1 MLRESTEI
9 KRGEGSGPPSH
20 AGGPGQSTSRRRLVA
35 LTDAQIT
42 FLQAALSYWERS
54 IADTSYDP
62 QVEEWSRTHRTAT
75 TGDRAAATRRALA
88 TSVPESDW

>member
-1 MLRESTEI
+1 MLRESNDI
-9 KRGEGSGPPSH
+9 KRGEGSGLPSQTLTP
-20 AGGPGQSTSRRRLVA
+20 APRTPRRRLAA
-35 LTDAQIT
+35 LTDAQIR

-62 QVEEWSRTHRTAT
+62 QVEEWARTHRTAA
-75 TGDRAAATRRALA
+75 TGESAAAIREALA